1 MINLLM
7 KIQTMELNYIKA
19 IWETITYKLS
29 ILRVFSLFLVS
40 LILIGCEKTKI
51 ESIKIDDDL
60 MLMPGPKDSRGCTQF
75 VLKSKLGN
83 PTIQI
88 IYFVDKNGNYSANQ
102 DEIKNCI

>member
-1 MINLLM
+1 
-7 KIQTMELNYIKA
+7 
-19 IWETITYKLS
+19 
-29 ILRVFSLFLVS
+29 
-40 LILIGCEKTKI
+40 
-51 ESIKIDDDL
+51 